1 MRIVVLILLV
11 VVLGYHSL
19 PHDLDTT
26 RIQSINNHYQQDST
40 FQRGKK
46 LFIMECSSCHHINT
60 DTNYI
65 ARALRGVTTKYDK
78 EWLYNYTRKSY
89 GMFTEG
95 DSLATALRKQG
106 WGLMP
111 NFKHLTDKN
120 LDDIFYFIEHQN

>member
-1 MRIVVLILLV
+1 
-11 VVLGYHSL
+11 
-19 PHDLDTT
+19 
-26 RIQSINNHYQQDST
+26 
-40 FQRGKK
+40 
-46 LFIMECSSCHHINT
+46 MECSSCHHINT

-95 DSLATALRKQG
+95 DSLATALRNKG
-106 WGLMP
+106 WDLMP